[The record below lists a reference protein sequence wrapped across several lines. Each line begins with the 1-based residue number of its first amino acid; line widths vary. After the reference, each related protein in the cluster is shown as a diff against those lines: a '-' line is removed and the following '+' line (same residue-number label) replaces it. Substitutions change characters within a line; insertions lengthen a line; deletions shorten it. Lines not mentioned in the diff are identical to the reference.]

1 MKYSV
6 IIPALNEEKL
16 LPGLLKTLLDTQLK
30 KEFNYELIVSD
41 GGSKDKTV
49 LIAKDFADKVVV
61 AEKDKKQNIAKGRN
75 SGADKAI
82 GDILI
87 FINADVAIDNVYNL
101 FSAIR
106 EKFKDEKYLAMTC
119 KVLIK
124 KEEEIFSDKIFLGFY
139 NFYFHLLN
147 VIGVGMGRGECHI
160 VRRKIFEESG
170 KYNENFAAGEDFDL
184 FRRIRKLGKIYFSRQ
199 NIIYESPRR
208 YREIGHLGTMFK
220 WLANSISTLFL
231 KQSISKEWKQV
242 R

>member
-16 LPGLLKTLLDTQLK
+16 LPDLLENFQDPQLK
-30 KEFNYELIVSD
+30 KDFDYELIVSD
-41 GGSKDKTV
+41 GGSSDKTIE
-49 LIAKDFADKVVV
+49 LAKKYTDKVVL
-61 AEKDKKQNIAKGRN
+61 ANQNEKQNIAKGRN

-106 EKFKDEKYLAMTC
+106 EKLKDEKYLAMTC
-119 KVLIK
+119 KVLIN

-160 VRRKIFEESG
+160 IRRKVFEESG
-170 KYNENFAAGEDFDL
+170 GYNVNFAAGEDFDL
-184 FRRIRKLGKIYFSRQ
+184 FRRIRKLGKIYFSRK

-208 YREIGHLGTMFK
+208 YREIGHFGTMFK
-220 WLANSISTLFL
+220 WLANSVSTLFL